1 MGLFSDTKEREPAVG
16 AFDIN
21 NATTDEKLERLNKLM
36 RETNDIW
43 ASLPRNYRFWID
55 WDARP
60 RRLIM
65 TDHITIEKSIILPR

>member
-1 MGLFSDTKEREPAVG
+1 VRFFGEDVRERP
-16 AFDIN
+16 FDVN
-21 NATTDEKLERLNKLM
+21 NATTEEKLDRLNTLM

-65 TDHITIEKSIILPR
+65 TDSVTVIKNAILPR

>member
-1 MGLFSDTKEREPAVG
+1 MGLFSKDEVKERP
-16 AFDIN
+16 FNIN
-21 NATTDEKLERLNKLM
+21 EATTEEKLDRLNILM

-60 RRLIM
+60 RRIIM
-65 TDHITIEKSIILPR
+65 TDFISIEKHVILPR

>member
-1 MGLFSDTKEREPAVG
+1 MRFFGEDVRERP
-16 AFDIN
+16 FDVN
-21 NATTDEKLERLNKLM
+21 NATTEEKLDRLNTLM

-65 TDHITIEKSIILPR
+65 TDSVTVIKNAILPR